1 VSRPAAACLAILLA
15 ACGHSEPFVAP
26 PHERTGPFVGG
37 TPIQLTYSPLSDYE
51 PAFSADGQWITY
63 QFERGTPD
71 RDRCIGI
78 IPAEGGSRRHELCAW
93 SRDQATRAEGLAA
106 AVLLADGRMLFAMH
120 SGLPLNLTSNQAAL
134 YLGPA
139 DSVAGA
145 TRMLD
150 LLERPAGAGEVWSQV
165 MDPIALGPDEV
176 VLLAGRRHL
185 VNSNA
190 CNAPECVPSRPRDRD
205 RTPIRDTI
213 PLGRELAWLRVTASG
228 VTVTRTRPVPEAIAW
243 SIDTAAGL
251 VTLVT
256 QAVATN
262 PDDGEYFHE
271 SVADSVWSQP
281 IDGGPL
287 ALRYATDPA
296 HAVRR
301 MERIHGV
308 ATGFG
313 RLFVARSWRLPADL
327 PPGSGPVPV
336 GTPLQSDIIEIFS
349 DGSVQIVAPAV
360 SWRWGSLRLSPDGRS
375 LLAEAHERTS
385 ADIYLIPLD
394 S

>member
-1 VSRPAAACLAILLA
+1 VPWAAWALASA
-15 ACGHSEPFVAP
+15 ACGHSEPFVSS
-26 PHERTGPFVGG
+26 PHETTGSFVGG
-37 TPIQLTYSPLSDYE
+37 TPLQLTYSPLSDYE
-51 PAFSADGQWITY
+51 PAFSVDGQWITY

-71 RDRCIGI
+71 RDRCVAIL
-78 IPAEGGSRRHELCAW
+78 PAAGGTRRGELCPWALG
-93 SRDQATRAEGLAA
+93 QATRAEGLAA
-106 AVLLADGRMLFAMH
+106 AVLFPDERLFFAFH
-120 SGLPLNLTSNQAAL
+120 SGLPINLTSNQAGL
-134 YLGPA
+134 YLAPA

-145 TRMLD
+145 TKVLD
-150 LLERPAGAGEVWSQV
+150 LLGRPPGATEVWSQV
-165 MDPIALGPDEV
+165 MDPVALGPDEV

-185 VNSNA
+185 VNSDA
-190 CNAPECVPSRPRDRD
+190 CSAPECVPARPRDRD

-213 PLGRELAWLRVTASG
+213 PLGRELAWLHLTASG

-256 QAVATN
+256 QAVATD
-262 PDDGEYFHE
+262 PDDGQYFHE

-287 ALRYATDPA
+287 GLRYATDPA
-296 HAVRR
+296 HLVRR

-313 RLFVARSWRLPADL
+313 RLFLSRSWRRPADM
-327 PPGSGPVPV
+327 PQGTAPVPV
-336 GTPLQSDIIEIFS
+336 GTPLQSDIIEVLS
-349 DGSVQIVAPAV
+349 DGTVRIVAPAV
-360 SWRWGSLRLSPDGRS
+360 SWRWGALRLSPDGRS
-375 LLAEAHERTS
+375 LLAEALERTS
-385 ADIYLIPLD
+385 SDIYLIRLD